1 LVIILPVGRP
11 ISDWPAGTTIDRNGP
26 EL

>member
-1 LVIILPVGRP
+1 MLPVGRP

>member
-1 LVIILPVGRP
+1 M
-11 ISDWPAGTTIDRNGP
+11 SDWPAGTTIDRNGP